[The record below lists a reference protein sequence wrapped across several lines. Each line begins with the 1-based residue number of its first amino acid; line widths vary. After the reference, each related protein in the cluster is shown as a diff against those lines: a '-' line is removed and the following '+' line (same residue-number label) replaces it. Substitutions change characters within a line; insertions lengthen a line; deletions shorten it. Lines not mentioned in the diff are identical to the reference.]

1 MSGHHSERRF
11 SWSILPPLPLMGVG
25 TPQVESVE
33 HYVSRLAWTVGV
45 SVQTLR
51 SLSAPCDDSGA
62 RQVGGAS
69 RFCGPGKYFRKRV
82 ENLERLTGVDT
93 VRCGSFWVIDDV
105 LAVTGVGRNSKRHRW
120 CPQCFL
126 EWDETHSWEPLA
138 WIVDLQLTCAVH
150 GCDLESQCRDC
161 GSAQYIGKGYPRR
174 RQCQRCQSSLSGRG
188 RNSARPAYFAWTEER
203 LAELIQLCA
212 TPGQA
217 PISFSAYEAF
227 VRGLVDERRYERD
240 QPATVRAAISRVR
253 SNAVRGRVTLR
264 TLVNLCALQ
273 GISMIDMLLD
283 PQAAA
288 SRPLIDLWAGYRSL
302 ELPNGKHA
310 AKMAA
315 YSQCI
320 DEIMKRCDGL
330 YLPSM
335 KVIMRRMKLNRDLA
349 RELCV
354 DAYEAYEEAY
364 QRQGPY
370 STRVHIERAFLCAME
385 AFEAPDFNPF
395 GPCDIRKVARRVAV
409 ASNFT
414 LKRAQLI
421 ARAALYSRRALERA
435 KAKLLDLPAE
445 QFEEGR
451 WLRAAGLDHVVED
464 PVAVPENEPCEKRPL
479 VRKLRIA

>member
-1 MSGHHSERRF
+1 MDNVAAGRREMSGQQRGPRF
-11 SWSILPPLPLMGVG
+11 SWSVLPPLPLMGVG
-25 TPQVESVE
+25 TSQVESVE

-51 SLSAPCDDSGA
+51 SLSAPSDDSGS
-62 RQVGGAS
+62 RQVGGSS
-69 RFCGPGKYFRKRV
+69 RFCGPGRYFKGRI
-82 ENLERLTGVDT
+82 ENLELLTGVDT
-93 VRCGSFWVIDDV
+93 IRCGSFWVLDDV
-105 LAVTGVGRNSKRHRW
+105 LAVTGVGRNTKRHRW

-126 EWDETHSWEPLA
+126 SWDQAHSWEPLA

-161 GSAQYIGKGYPRR
+161 GSAQYIGKGYLRR
-174 RQCQRCQSSLSGRG
+174 RQCQRCQSSLAGRG
-188 RNSARPAYFAWTEER
+188 RNVARPAYFAWTEAR

-217 PISFSAYEAF
+217 SIPFSAYEAF
-227 VRGLVDERRYERD
+227 VRGLVDEGRHERD
-240 QPATVRAAISRVR
+240 QPATVRAAVSRVQ

-273 GISMIDMLLD
+273 GISITDMLLD
-283 PQAAA
+283 PGAAA

-302 ELPNGKHA
+302 EFPNGNHA

-315 YSQCI
+315 YRQCVE
-320 DEIMKRCDGL
+320 EIMKRCEGL

-335 KVIMRRMKLNRDLA
+335 KVIMRRMNLNRDLA

-354 DAYEAYEEAY
+354 DSYEAYEEAY

-370 STRVHIERAFLCAME
+370 SMRVHLDRAFLYAME
-385 AFEAPDFNPF
+385 PFEAPGFNPF
-395 GPCDIRKVARRVAV
+395 GPCDIRKAARRLAA
-409 ASNFT
+409 AST
-414 LKRAQLI
+414 LSLERARPI

-435 KAKLLDLPAE
+435 KAKLMDLPADK
-445 QFEEGR
+445 FEEGP
-451 WLRAAGLDHVVED
+451 WLR
-464 PVAVPENEPCEKRPL
+464 RP
-479 VRKLRIA
+479 